1 MTLTTGVWDTS
12 TGRRGYSTAK
22 SHART
27 HQQHFLSETVATG
40 RLQWATSVVRVTT
53 ERFMP
58 ALHHHLVAG
67 RELRDGR
74 PCQTWLRTM
83 ENDIR
88 PYNQGLT
95 SAKPVKV
102 RRRKGEGYVKD
113 MKLMTMM
120 IRYYL
125 YLTHLYWKKPTQE
138 WYSYQELRK
147 IR

>member
-1 MTLTTGVWDTS
+1 
-12 TGRRGYSTAK
+12 
-22 SHART
+22 
-27 HQQHFLSETVATG
+27 
-40 RLQWATSVVRVTT
+40 
-53 ERFMP
+53 
-58 ALHHHLVAG
+58 
-67 RELRDGR
+67 
-74 PCQTWLRTM
+74 M

-138 WYSYQELRK
+138 
-147 IR
+147 